1 MDEKSSENLSTQ
13 IGIILER
20 VNTVFKSVEKLTER
34 LEQLWSQQNNF
45 IREYIAQH
53 AVVEQKATAAHVRI
67 GDIEIR
73 VEALEKTL
81 KELNNT
87 LQPLV
92 STNKAIGFIAAALG
106 VSIIG
111 LIWSLIIG
119 QVQLVFP

>member
-13 IGIILER
+13 VGIILER
-20 VNTVFKSVEKLTER
+20 VNTVFKIVEKLTER

-53 AVVEQKATAAHVRI
+53 AVVEQKVTAAHVRI
-67 GDIEIR
+67 DDIEIR

>member
-73 VEALEKTL
+73 VEALEKR
-81 KELNNT
+81 
-87 LQPLV
+87 
-92 STNKAIGFIAAALG
+92 
-106 VSIIG
+106 
-111 LIWSLIIG
+111 
-119 QVQLVFP
+119 